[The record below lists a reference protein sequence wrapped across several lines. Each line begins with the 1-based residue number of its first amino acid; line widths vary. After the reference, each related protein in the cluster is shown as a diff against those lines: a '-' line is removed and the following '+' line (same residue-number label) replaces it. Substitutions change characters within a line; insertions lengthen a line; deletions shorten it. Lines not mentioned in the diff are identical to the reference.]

1 LAVVSW
7 LYSTSAK
14 CGRLQ
19 AYEREEGLKNL
30 LMKGKKLK
38 AKQKSSKAD
47 EEMNATSIDDGK
59 GGRILYE

>member
-14 CGRLQ
+14 CGRLR
-19 AYEREEGLKNL
+19 AYEREEDLKIL
-30 LMKGKKLK
+30 VIKGKKLK

>member
-1 LAVVSW
+1 LAVASW

-14 CGRLQ
+14 CGQLR
-19 AYEREEGLKNL
+19 AFEREEDLKNL
-30 LMKGKKLK
+30 VMKGKNLK

-59 GGRILYE
+59 GGRILY